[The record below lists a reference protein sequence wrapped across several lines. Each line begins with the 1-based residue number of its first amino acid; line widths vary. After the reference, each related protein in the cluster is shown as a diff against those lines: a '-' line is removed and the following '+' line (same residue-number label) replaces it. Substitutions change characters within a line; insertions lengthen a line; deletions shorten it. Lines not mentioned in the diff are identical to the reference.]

1 MFEWLSG
8 LFGSAAP
15 TATQTAGTVGQR
27 VASSALNNASNQ
39 MLANTMTSAATPAV
53 DTGLLSSLSG
63 LGSKAWD
70 VLGSQQVANAANVG
84 GQLFSGIN
92 NYQQGKIGSKIL
104 KSQEAR
110 AADAY
115 ARDKEAAA
123 KRQLLTF

>member
-1 MFEWLSG
+1 MAGELFLGALGQSAAQGAANTALNTASQGMLSG
-8 LFGSAAP
+8 LMSTGMP
-15 TATQTAGTVGQR
+15 
-27 VASSALNNASNQ
+27 ALS
-39 MLANTMTSAATPAV
+39 
-53 DTGLLSSLSG
+53 TGLLSSLSG

-70 VLGSQQVANAANVG
+70 VLGSQQVTNAANVG

-92 NYQQGKIGSKIL
+92 NYQQGKMGSKIL